1 MLFFHFNRTLGELNQ
16 GGGITSNC
24 FHIIKLIDLRVFR
37 VCFVANLLIQNG
49 NWKVG
54 LKKSTAKDIAQ
65 KQVIKIDEEAS
76 ISCAV
81 DLMYKE
87 NHRDVIVESKNENHR
102 FGVLTAS
109 DLIRLRVSKVDFALP
124 IKTIKYDKIF
134 SISED
139 TSIEDILEEVN
150 HEVECLCTVNKDGDL
165 TGVVFYADII
175 SSIDPKTLLEKRV
188 ISEIILN
195 QHVKKAQITDPTI
208 DVISLMDHHL
218 NDSVLLYDNDKPAGI
233 ITTKDIVKLF
243 GESNNLHLPVANY
256 MSAPVETIPFNTSIK
271 QALEFIQ
278 AKNFKRLIVEDRK
291 GEVIGQITQGELI
304 SRVYSRWTD
313 MIRHNDTHLKK
324 VNKELQIRATKY
336 EELSSVDH
344 LTGIYNRAKFESEL
358 QKEINRV
365 DRYQTQSFSIVF
377 FDVDYFKKVNDQFGH
392 SVGDLVLQEICL
404 NVQKQMRITDVF
416 ARWGGEEFVIILP
429 ATSIQSA
436 FTVAEKLRV
445 SVNEMEL
452 TGVGQVSCSFGVAH
466 FRSGDTFHSVIL
478 RADQATYL
486 AKANGRNR
494 VEISQ

>member
-1 MLFFHFNRTLGELNQ
+1 LVTLFIESGKRKF
-16 GGGITSNC
+16 
-24 FHIIKLIDLRVFR
+24 
-37 VCFVANLLIQNG
+37 
-49 NWKVG
+49 G

-76 ISCAV
+76 INSAV

-87 NHRDVIVESKNENHR
+87 NHRDVIVVSKNENHR

-109 DLIRLRVSKVDFALP
+109 DLIRLRVSQVDFALP

-134 SISED
+134 SIGED
-139 TSIEDILEEVN
+139 TPIEEILEEVN
-150 HEVECLCTVNKDGDL
+150 HEVECLCITNKGGDL

-218 NDSVLLYDNDKPAGI
+218 NDSVLLYDNDKPTGI

-243 GESNNLHLPVANY
+243 GEGNNLHLSIAKY
-256 MSAPVETIPFNTSIK
+256 MSSPVETIPFNTSIK
-271 QALEFIQ
+271 KALEFIQ
-278 AKNFKRLIVEDRK
+278 VKNFKRLIVEDRK

-313 MIRHNDTHLKK
+313 MIRHNDSQLKQ
-324 VNKELQIRATKY
+324 VNKELQMRATKY
-336 EELSSVDH
+336 EELSSVDY
-344 LTGIYNRAKFESEL
+344 LTGIYNRAKFEFEL

-365 DRYQTQSFSIVF
+365 QRYNSESFSIVF
-377 FDVDYFKKVNDQFGH
+377 FDVDHFKKVNDQYGH
-392 SVGDLVLQEICL
+392 SVGDMVLQEICL
-404 NVQKQMRITDVF
+404 HIQKQMRITDVF

-429 ATSIQSA
+429 ETSIQSA
-436 FTVAEKLRV
+436 YTVAEKLRV
-445 SVNEMEL
+445 SVHEL
-452 TGVGQVSCSFGVAH
+452 DFTGVGNVSCSFGVAQ
-466 FRSGDTFHSVIL
+466 FEGGDTFHSLIL

>member
-1 MLFFHFNRTLGELNQ
+1 MFLY
-16 GGGITSNC
+16 
-24 FHIIKLIDLRVFR
+24 IKLIDQRGVE
-37 VCFVANLLIQNG
+37 VGFVATILIENG
-49 NWKVG
+49 KWKGG

-65 KQVIKIDEEAS
+65 KQVVKIDEEAS
-76 ISCAV
+76 ISSAV

-109 DLIRLRVSKVDFALP
+109 DLIRLKVSKIDFSLP
-124 IKTIKYDKIF
+124 IKAIKYDKIF
-134 SISED
+134 SVGED
-139 TSIEDILEEVN
+139 TPIEEILEEVN
-150 HEVECLCTVNKDGDL
+150 HEVECLCITNKNGDL

-195 QHVKKAQITDPTI
+195 QHVKKSQITDPAI

-243 GESNNLHLPVANY
+243 GEGNNLHLPIAKY
-256 MSAPVETIPFNTSIK
+256 MSSPVETIPFNTSIK

-291 GEVIGQITQGELI
+291 GKVIGQITQGELI

-313 MIRHNDTHLKK
+313 MIRHNDTHLKQ
-324 VNKELQIRATKY
+324 VNKELQIRATRY

-344 LTGIYNRAKFESEL
+344 LTGIYNRAKFEFEL

-365 DRYQTQSFSIVF
+365 ERYNSEPFSIVF
-377 FDVDYFKKVNDQFGH
+377 FDVDHFKKVNDQFGH
-392 SVGDLVLQEICL
+392 SVGDMVLQKICFHI
-404 NVQKQMRITDVF
+404 QKQMRITDVF

-429 ATSIQSA
+429 ATSIESA
-436 FTVAEKLRV
+436 CAVAEKLRA
-445 SVNEMEL
+445 SVYGLEL
-452 TGVGQVSCSFGVAH
+452 AGVGKVSCSFGVAQLE
-466 FRSGDTFHSVIL
+466 SGDTFHSIVL

-494 VEISQ
+494 VERSQ